1 MLLKDCEIVDSPEFG
16 DYRVV
21 CSTHSMMV
29 ANHCGTDG
37 DSSICE
43 VKALADGCN
52 CCPTN
57 YDKSTMTDQERT
69 LVFILNELT
78 KTANLPSRK
87 VIEVLINKIYADAS
101 MRR

>member
-1 MLLKDCEIVDSPEFG
+1 MLKCRVVPHRDPG
-16 DYRVV
+16 DYRLW
-21 CSTHSMMV
+21 C
-29 ANHCGTDG
+29 ANHNLVVNHCSDD

-43 VKALADGCN
+43 AKAIIDGCN

-57 YDKSTMTDQERT
+57 YDKSTMTDQER
-69 LVFILNELT
+69 LQVFILNELT

-87 VIEVLINKIYADAS
+87 VIEVLVNKVYVDAS